1 MCQTC
6 GCYTPDPPKPGAKP
20 RGEAQWALGYLEPQ
34 NPAEQAKR
42 EDDGLNVRARIES
55 TYARKGFQAIWPS
68 DLRSRFRWHGLY
80 TQRPETDGYFML
92 RVRIPGGQLTAAQTD
107 VIVMDYKMP
116 GMDGLT
122 AARAIRELRGE
133 QPIILYT
140 AYLDA
145 NIEAAAKDAGVA
157 LCIGKVEG
165 LNQLER
171 HITELCRDLG
181 R

>member
-1 MCQTC
+1 MSASER
-6 GCYTPDPPKPGAKP
+6 DKPSVRVLVVDDTDHVRNMLVDMLELDGFDVVGQAAS
-20 RGEAQWALGYLEPQ
+20 GNDALGIVE
-34 NPAEQAKR
+34 K
-42 EDDGLNVRARIES
+42 
-55 TYARKGFQAIWPS
+55 
-68 DLRSRFRWHGLY
+68 
-80 TQRPETDGYFML
+80 
-92 RVRIPGGQLTAAQTD
+92 TAPD

-145 NIEAAAKDAGVA
+145 NIEAEAKAAGIA

-181 R
+181 RR